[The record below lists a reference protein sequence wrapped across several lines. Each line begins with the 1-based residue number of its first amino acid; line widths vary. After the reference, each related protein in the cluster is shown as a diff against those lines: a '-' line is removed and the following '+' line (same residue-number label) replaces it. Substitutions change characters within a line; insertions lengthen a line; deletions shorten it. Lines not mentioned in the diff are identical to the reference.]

1 MKFKSILLSSLLA
14 LGCTAASAQEAKT
27 VNVFNP
33 HGYLQVQIG
42 GQETLGEIGFGDLLS
57 PNVQI
62 GYGYNF
68 NKVVGARISVNAW
81 QSKAGQEFL
90 GQTYKWKWNYA
101 APMVD
106 ATFNLSNL
114 FCGFNPNRVVNVSV
128 FAGIGANIAW
138 GNKEAATAQSN
149 MNAAYNNLLNQE
161 YNKYVNE
168 NVYDNPLFPKDLLE
182 ALKKD
187 PKFNANLPYG
197 PNLVADAYKNAK
209 SDPALSYLWDD
220 TKVRLTGRVGAN
232 VDFRVSERVSLGLE
246 VSANT
251 LNDRYNSKKAGNSD
265 WYFNALVGAKFTL
278 GKSYTTKTVPAPK
291 PVEKIIER
299 IIEKPVVAPA
309 PKTEAK
315 QEAVEE
321 NFRRD
326 IFFPI
331 GNSNI
336 AKSQTTKIAEIVDFM
351 KENPDAKITLT
362 GYADKGTGSESF
374 NDKIAARRAQTVYN
388 TLAAKGVAKNRMI
401 KKSEGSRVQPFE
413 ENDMNRVT
421 ICIAK

>member
-57 PNVQI
+57 PNVQV

-68 NKVVGARISVNAW
+68 NKVVGARVSLNAW

-90 GQTYKWKWNYA
+90 GQTYKWKWNYV

-114 FCGFNPNRVVNVSV
+114 FCGFNPNRLVNVGV

-138 GNKEAATAQSN
+138 GNDEAATAQSN
-149 MNAAYNNLLNQE
+149 MNAAYTNLINSAYGTTTIPE
-161 YNKYVNE
+161 ANKV
-168 NVYDNPLFPKDLLE
+168 
-182 ALKKD
+182 
-187 PKFNANLPYG
+187 
-197 PNLVADAYKNAK
+197 AK
-209 SDPALSYLWDD
+209 SDPALSYLWDGS
-220 TKVRLTGRVGAN
+220 KVRLTGRVGAN

-251 LNDRYNSKKAGNSD
+251 LNDRYNSKKAGNAD
-265 WYFNALVGAKFTL
+265 WYFNALVGLKIAFGNT
-278 GKSYTTKTVPAPK
+278 YTTKTIPAPK

-315 QEAVEE
+315 QEVVEE

-362 GYADKGTGSESF
+362 GYADKGTGSEGF

>member
-57 PNVQI
+57 PNVQV

-68 NKVVGARISVNAW
+68 NKVVGARVSLNAW

-90 GQTYKWKWNYA
+90 GQTYKWKWNYV

-114 FCGFNPNRVVNVSV
+114 FCGFNPNRLVNVGV

-138 GNKEAATAQSN
+138 GNDEAATAQSN
-149 MNAAYNNLLNQE
+149 MNAAYTNLINSAYGTTTIPE
-161 YNKYVNE
+161 ANKV
-168 NVYDNPLFPKDLLE
+168 
-182 ALKKD
+182 
-187 PKFNANLPYG
+187 
-197 PNLVADAYKNAK
+197 AK
-209 SDPALSYLWDD
+209 SDPALSYLWDGS
-220 TKVRLTGRVGAN
+220 KVRLTGRVGAN

-299 IIEKPVVAPA
+299 IIEKPAPA
-309 PKTEAK
+309 PVPKTETK
-315 QEAVEE
+315 QEAVDE

-336 AKSQTTKIAEIVDFM
+336 AKSQTTKIAEIVTFM

-362 GYADKGTGSESF
+362 GYADKGTGSAAF

-388 TLAAKGVAKNRMI
+388 TLAAKGVAKSRMI
-401 KKSEGSRVQPFE
+401 KKSMGSRVQPFE

>member
-57 PNVQI
+57 PNVQV

-68 NKVVGARISVNAW
+68 NKVVGARVSLNAW

-90 GQTYKWKWNYA
+90 GQTYKWKWNYV

-114 FCGFNPNRVVNVSV
+114 FCGFNPNRLVNVGV

-138 GNKEAATAQSN
+138 GNDEAATAQSN
-149 MNAAYNNLLNQE
+149 MNAAYTNLINSAYGTTTPE
-161 YNKYVNE
+161 ANKV
-168 NVYDNPLFPKDLLE
+168 
-182 ALKKD
+182 
-187 PKFNANLPYG
+187 
-197 PNLVADAYKNAK
+197 AK
-209 SDPALSYLWDD
+209 SDPALSYLWDGS
-220 TKVRLTGRVGAN
+220 KVRLTGRVGAN

-251 LNDRYNSKKAGNSD
+251 LNDHYNSKKAGNSD

-299 IIEKPVVAPA
+299 IIEKPAPAPA
-309 PKTEAK
+309 PKTETK
-315 QEAVEE
+315 QEAVDE

-336 AKSQTTKIAEIVDFM
+336 AKSQTTKIAEIVTFM

-362 GYADKGTGSESF
+362 GYADKGTGSAAF

-388 TLAAKGVAKNRMI
+388 TLAAKGVAKSRMI
-401 KKSEGSRVQPFE
+401 KKSMGSRVQPFE

>member
-57 PNVQI
+57 PNVQV

-68 NKVVGARISVNAW
+68 NKVVGARVSLNAW

-90 GQTYKWKWNYA
+90 GQTYKWKWNYV

-114 FCGFNPNRVVNVSV
+114 FCGFNPNRLVNVGV

-138 GNKEAATAQSN
+138 GNDEAATAQSN
-149 MNAAYNNLLNQE
+149 MKTAYTNLINSAYGTTTPE
-161 YNKYVNE
+161 ANKV
-168 NVYDNPLFPKDLLE
+168 
-182 ALKKD
+182 
-187 PKFNANLPYG
+187 
-197 PNLVADAYKNAK
+197 AK
-209 SDPALSYLWDD
+209 SDPALSYLWDGS
-220 TKVRLTGRVGAN
+220 KVRLTGRVGAN

-251 LNDRYNSKKAGNSD
+251 LNDHYNSKKAGNSD

-299 IIEKPVVAPA
+299 IIEKPAPAPA
-309 PKTEAK
+309 PKTETK
-315 QEAVEE
+315 QEAVDE

-336 AKSQTTKIAEIVDFM
+336 AKSQTTKIAEIVTFM

-362 GYADKGTGSESF
+362 GYADKGTGSAAF

-388 TLAAKGVAKNRMI
+388 TLAAKGVAKSRMI
-401 KKSEGSRVQPFE
+401 KKSMGSRVQPFE

>member
-33 HGYLQVQIG
+33 HGYLQLQVG
-42 GQETLGEIGFGDLLS
+42 GQETLGEIGFSDLLS

-81 QSKAGQEFL
+81 QSKAGQNFL
-90 GQTYKWKWNYA
+90 GQTYKWKWNYV

-114 FCGFNPNRVVNVSV
+114 FCGFNPNRVVNFGV
-128 FAGIGANIAW
+128 FGGIGANIAW
-138 GNKEAATAQSN
+138 NNDEATTAQDN
-149 MNAAYNNLLNQE
+149 MNKAYNSMLNSA
-161 YNKYVNE
+161 YGDKVNDANKIAKAE
-168 NVYDNPLFPKDLLE
+168 SDL
-182 ALKKD
+182 A
-187 PKFNANLPYG
+187 
-197 PNLVADAYKNAK
+197 
-209 SDPALSYLWDD
+209 YLWTDS
-220 TKVRLTGRVGAN
+220 KVRLAARLGAN
-232 VDFRVSERVSLGLE
+232 VDFRVSDRVSLGLE

-251 LNDRYNSKKAGNSD
+251 LSDHYNSKKAGNPD
-265 WYFNALVGAKFTL
+265 WYFNALVGAKIAL
-278 GKSYTTKTVPAPK
+278 GKTYTTKVVPAPK

-299 IIEKPVVAPA
+299 IIEKPVVAPVKEEVKEVA
-309 PKTEAK
+309 
-315 QEAVEE
+315 EE

-326 IFFPI
+326 IFFTI
-331 GNSNI
+331 GNSTI
-336 AKSQTTKIAEIVDFM
+336 AKSQRNKISEIVTYM
-351 KENPDAKITLT
+351 QENPDAKITLT
-362 GYADKGTGSESF
+362 GYADKGTGSAAI

-401 KKSEGSRVQPFE
+401 KKSMGSRVQPFE
-413 ENDMNRVT
+413 KNAMNRVT

>member
-1 MKFKSILLSSLLA
+1 
-14 LGCTAASAQEAKT
+14 
-27 VNVFNP
+27 
-33 HGYLQVQIG
+33 
-42 GQETLGEIGFGDLLS
+42 
-57 PNVQI
+57 
-62 GYGYNF
+62 
-68 NKVVGARISVNAW
+68 
-81 QSKAGQEFL
+81 
-90 GQTYKWKWNYA
+90 
-101 APMVD
+101 MVD

-114 FCGFNPNRVVNVSV
+114 FCGFNPNRLVNVGV

-138 GNKEAATAQSN
+138 GNDEATTAQSN
-149 MNAAYNNLLNQE
+149 MKTAYTNLINSAYGTTTPE
-161 YNKYVNE
+161 ANKV
-168 NVYDNPLFPKDLLE
+168 
-182 ALKKD
+182 
-187 PKFNANLPYG
+187 
-197 PNLVADAYKNAK
+197 AK
-209 SDPALSYLWDD
+209 SDPALSYLWDGS
-220 TKVRLTGRVGAN
+220 KVRLTGRVGAN

-299 IIEKPVVAPA
+299 IIEKPAPAPA
-309 PKTEAK
+309 PKTETK
-315 QEAVEE
+315 QEAVDE

-336 AKSQTTKIAEIVDFM
+336 AKSQTTKIAEIVTFM

-362 GYADKGTGSESF
+362 GYADKGTGSAAF

-401 KKSEGSRVQPFE
+401 KKSMGSRVQPFE

>member
-1 MKFKSILLSSLLA
+1 M
-14 LGCTAASAQEAKT
+14 GCTVASAQEAKT

-33 HGYLQVQIG
+33 HWYGQVQIG
-42 GQETLGEIGFGDLLS
+42 GQYTLGEIGFGKLLS
-57 PNVQI
+57 PNAQLGV
-62 GYGYNF
+62 GYNF
-68 NKVVGARISVNAW
+68 NKVVGARLSVNAW
-81 QSKAGQEFL
+81 QSKAGWNVKSL
-90 GQTYKWKWNYA
+90 GQQKWKWNYV

-106 ATFNLSNL
+106 ATFNLTNL
-114 FCGFNPNRVVNVSV
+114 FCEFNPNRLVEVGV
-128 FAGIGANIAW
+128 FGGIGANIAW
-138 GNKEAATAQSN
+138 GNEEAAKANDAIAGHFETLAGV
-149 MNAAYNNLLNQE
+149 
-161 YNKYVNE
+161 YNKK
-168 NVYDNPLFPKDLLE
+168 PL
-182 ALKKD
+182 A
-187 PKFNANLPYG
+187 
-197 PNLVADAYKNAK
+197 
-209 SDPALSYLWDD
+209 YLWDD
-220 TKVRLTGRVGAN
+220 NGEGTKARFVARVGAN
-232 VDFRVSERVSLGLE
+232 VDFRLS
-246 VSANT
+246 
-251 LNDRYNSKKAGNSD
+251 DKYNSKRAGNPD
-265 WYFNALVGAKFTL
+265 WYFNALVGVKVAF
-278 GKSYTTKTVPAPK
+278 GKTYTTKTIPAPK

-315 QEAVEE
+315 QEVVEE

-362 GYADKGTGSESF
+362 GYADKGTGSEGF
-374 NDKIAARRAQTVYN
+374 NEKIAARRAQTVYN